1 MRSSTVVLGVTLL
14 FMFFRRTKF
23 KSVVVLLQFPDK
35 YPTSAIIVELKSK
48 TLPPRLLAKMTELCD
63 QEVKKFL
70 GKPQVGRPGTKQK
83 LCIIF
88 RNLNFLYS
96 FGIKIKHQ

>member
-1 MRSSTVVLGVTLL
+1 MAVELGLTLL

-23 KSVVVLLQFPDK
+23 KSVAVLLQFPDK

-63 QEVKKFL
+63 QEAKKFL

-83 LCIIF
+83 LFIIF
-88 RNLNFLYS
+88 CDLNFLHS
-96 FGIKIKHQ
+96 FGIKLCVFD